1 MGEKDT
7 IKTFNSFRLSSQSF
21 GFLSHLKANESDNI
35 TSLTIDCNRSLRL
48 HHIMQ
53 VGRGNADK
61 CKVEQFCRSYLVSG
75 CPAWNGHQPMWF
87 LAIHEFFLRKSELLK
102 TPKSKRRRRKNR
114 SWCRISNIYIKCG
127 SGWPVWNVHWP
138 VWCYVISL
146 LHFCTRGRPP
156 KTYRSRKIADLHSAV
171 SDCFSLLEY
180 FLSANSR
187 SSEKFESLGFLVPPL
202 HCTFGL
208 GVRLQFIPT
217 DICTFKSMQTHSHSV
232 LGRKEQARINPKML
246 QTITTWDRSEKC

>member
-35 TSLTIDCNRSLRL
+35 TSLTIDCNRSLPL

-102 TPKSKRRRRKNR
+102 TSKSTRRGKNK

-156 KTYRSRKIADLHSAV
+156 KTYRSWKIADLHSAF

-187 SSEKFESLGFLVPPL
+187 SSEKSESLGFWSLPNTVLLILQWGYNLFQLTFVPSNQCKL
-202 HCTFGL
+202 T
-208 GVRLQFIPT
+208 VIP
-217 DICTFKSMQTHSHSV
+217 FLEGNNK
-232 LGRKEQARINPKML
+232 LE
-246 QTITTWDRSEKC
+246 